1 MTTAAIP
8 VGQRDHSLVGAD
20 SWRAV
25 EIGLAAA
32 DWHHTDLPRAVMK
45 DPMKRSDKAAIRDT
59 FPVVRVADRRGLGR
73 HPFLGHLG
81 GLAVFHAVWRDPW
94 TVLRRPLA

>member
-59 FPVVRVADRRGLGR
+59 VPLVRVADRRCGAVSISGAPGR
-73 HPFLGHLG
+73 PCRFSCCM
-81 GLAVFHAVWRDPW
+81 A
-94 TVLRRPLA
+94 